1 MYRHKTNMEPISH
14 NNSRAPSFLA
24 ARRVSNEFE
33 DRQSPGHPSP
43 HHSTCTRGIGQV
55 ELTSEVTANG
65 NIRKL
70 VAHNYHDYSHVPPT
84 APSSSS
90 PDREEAA
97 VYVNRGGTPT
107 LFPLKLYV
115 LLDDAMSADPSRDR
129 ELPGVPDGKVLSQI
143 VCFQPHGRAFK
154 VQDIDLFK
162 AHVLPVYFGKMK
174 YSSFLRQ
181 LNLCKFFSDLPVHV
195 YICTCI

>member
-1 MYRHKTNMEPISH
+1 MEHISH
-14 NNSRAPSFLA
+14 YNSPASPFFV
-24 ARRVSNEFE
+24 ARRVSNEFA
-33 DRQSPGHPSP
+33 DRQSPRHPSL
-43 HHSTCTRGIGQV
+43 HYSTCTRGIGHV

-70 VAHNYHDYSHVPPT
+70 VAHNYHDYSHVAPT

-90 PDREEAA
+90 PDCKEAA
-97 VYVNRGGTPT
+97 VCVNRGGTPT

-129 ELPGVPDGKVLSQI
+129 ELPGVPDGRVLSQI

-154 VQDIDLFK
+154 VQDVDLFK

-181 LNLCKFFSDLPVHV
+181 LNLCKVFSDLPE
-195 YICTCI
+195 YIYI

>member
-1 MYRHKTNMEPISH
+1 MEHINH
-14 NNSRAPSFLA
+14 QNSPASSFLA

-33 DRQSPGHPSP
+33 DQQSLDHPSP
-43 HHSTCTRGIGQV
+43 RHSTCSQV
-55 ELTSEVTANG
+55 ELTGEVTAHG

-70 VAHNYHDYSHVPPT
+70 VAHNYHDYSQAAPT
-84 APSSSS
+84 KPSSKS
-90 PDREEAA
+90 PNCEEAA
-97 VYVNRGGTPT
+97 AYVNRGGTPT

-115 LLDDAMSADPSRDR
+115 MLDDATSADPSKDR
-129 ELPGVPDGKVLSQI
+129 ELPGVPDGEVLSQI

-181 LNLCKFFSDLPVHV
+181 LNLCKSLQPV
-195 YICTCI
+195 